1 MLTYA
6 DLFIPMTEHS
16 GCEEGQHIFS
26 LLSADLVPPVAAA
39 AAAAAAVGSAT
50 IFPIEA
56 VGQVTFDQLAS

>member
-1 MLTYA
+1 
-6 DLFIPMTEHS
+6 MTEHS

-26 LLSADLVPPVAAA
+26 LLSADLVPPAAAAA

>member
-1 MLTYA
+1 
-6 DLFIPMTEHS
+6 MTEHS